1 MLPETEL
8 IARARKIKMLLM
20 DVDGV
25 LTDGGI
31 IYGGGPG
38 LELELKKFHVQD
50 GTAITLAHRV
60 GLKTGIITGRES
72 LVVTRRAQE
81 LQMAEIYQKAH
92 SKAQALEEILNKQ
105 GLKEEEVAFIGDDL
119 IDLPVMRRVGLAV
132 AVANAQEEVK
142 AQAHIVT
149 QTQGG
154 QGAVR
159 EVVNFLLKA
168 QGTWETATQRYFS
181 QESRVRG
188 EKDS

>member
-1 MLPETEL
+1 LPKEAKLVTK
-8 IARARKIKMLLM
+8 ARKIKMLLM

-38 LELELKKFHVQD
+38 IEIELKKFHVQD
-50 GTAITLAHRV
+50 GTAITLAHRG

-72 LVVTRRAQE
+72 LVVARRAQE
-81 LQMAEIYQKAH
+81 LQMAEIYQKTH
-92 SKAQALEEILNKQ
+92 SKTQAFQEILARH

-119 IDLPVMRRVGLAV
+119 IDIPVMARAGLAI

-142 AQAHIVT
+142 AQAHWVT
-149 QTQGG
+149 KASGG

-159 EVVNFLLKA
+159 EAVNFLLKA
-168 QGTWETATQRYFS
+168 QGTWEMATQRYFQNS
-181 QESRVRG
+181 QKS
-188 EKDS
+188 SQ

>member
-1 MLPETEL
+1 MPKEARL
-8 IARARKIKMLLM
+8 ITRARKIKMLLM

-38 LELELKKFHVQD
+38 LEIELKKFHVQD
-50 GTAITLAHRV
+50 GTAIALAHRA

-92 SKAQALEEILNKQ
+92 SKMEAFQEILARH
-105 GLKEEEVAFIGDDL
+105 GVKEEEVAFIGDDL
-119 IDLPVMRRVGLAV
+119 IDLPVMARSGLAI
-132 AVANAQEEVK
+132 AVANAQDEVK
-142 AQAHIVT
+142 ALAHMVT
-149 QTQGG
+149 KAQGG

-159 EVVNFLLKA
+159 EAVNFILKA
-168 QGTWETATQRYFS
+168 QGTWETATERYFS
-181 QESRVRG
+181 QESGVKSQG
-188 EKDS
+188 